1 MGDESASLD
10 LFLVIEQTCFKSSHL
25 EFPAVPRAV
34 IIPPRAAGKQEVARW
49 FGFFSFFFPQPWRL
63 IDSCLTPQPPP
74 PPTTTTT
81 TTTPTY
87 AISFRTPLWLAGP
100 PRNESPARS
109 PRRDIAQNEWGLRSY
124 FQGKP
129 VRSRLTSPPTPPPPP
144 SHQEPPLFLSCWQM
158 KDHFRA
164 CSCPMEPCLPSAL
177 FLLLRERWGGGPI
190 LLPWE
195 GGPRKEHSAFVAF
208 SFFFVLFFFW
218 SQ

>member
-1 MGDESASLD
+1 M
-10 LFLVIEQTCFKSSHL
+10 T
-25 EFPAVPRAV
+25 AVS
-34 IIPPRAAGKQEVARW
+34 PPN
-49 FGFFSFFFPQPWRL
+49 L
-63 IDSCLTPQPPP
+63 PP
-74 PPTTTTT
+74 PPTTTTA
-81 TTTPTY
+81 TTPTY

-164 CSCPMEPCLPSAL
+164 CSCPMESCLPSAL

-208 SFFFVLFFFW
+208 SFFFVLFFLVAVGLGSKNW
-218 SQ
+218 SVDPNPLSWHEPVPGARLRHPLSSPAKELEGWVAGWERGTEMAHSQWRSHRK